1 MKGNETIA
9 KILCEDY
16 GVKDLT
22 PYEEIEYELVRFSD
36 EISRVKIRS
45 ISNRNFCAPVYA
57 MFDGY
62 HMSWYGDYGSWVFDC
77 TWKTDISNL
86 AYNSPYYQL
95 EKLDSRE
102 REEFN
107 EEECEKRLLELI
119 KKGDWYNYDLIEEQ
133 QKRFDEFILTEYDYI
148 SCFDDVLSEHSEI
161 CEQLKNLVK
170 ATQDQNEW
178 IAAIRHNELD
188 ESDFGNVFGY
198 EEYELY
204 GIGNKAPIRFFII
217 FYMLSV
223 VANME
228 RSNNNAKD

>member
-22 PYEEIEYELVRFSD
+22 PYEEIEYEIQRFSD

-45 ISNRNFCAPVYA
+45 VSGRNFCAPVYA

-107 EEECEKRLLELI
+107 EEACEADLLKEI
-119 KKGDWYNYDLIEEQ
+119 KSGDWYTNDLTDPQ
-133 QKRFDEFILTEYDYI
+133 RKRFDEFISTAYDYI
-148 SCFDDVLSEHSEI
+148 SYYDDVLSEYMEI
-161 CEQLKNLVK
+161 CEQLKKLVD

-188 ESDFGNVFGY
+188 ESDFGNIFGC

-204 GIGNKAPIRFFII
+204 NIGNKAPIRFFII
-217 FYMLSV
+217 LYMLSV
-223 VANME
+223 VNNME
-228 RSNNNAKD
+228 RSKD